1 MVTKSKPAGYIKVL
15 KDVQAKAGAKIC
27 LLEAMSGM
35 QSQAAELLRWSCAYE
50 CVVDAKARYSCK

>member
-50 CVVDAKARYSCK
+50 CVW

>member
-1 MVTKSKPAGYIKVL
+1 MVTKSKPSGYIKVL

-35 QSQAAELLRWSCAYE
+35 QSQAAELLRIRV
-50 CVVDAKARYSCK
+50 CVCGRRESASFF